1 MVYVLN
7 KDNKPLMPTN
17 RHSKVRRL
25 LKSGLAKV
33 VNRTPFTIQLLYE
46 AAEYTQAIT
55 LGVDAGSKTVGLSA
69 TTMQKELYASE
80 AVLRNNIVE
89 LLSERRQ
96 YRRTRR
102 NRLRYREPRFNNRV
116 KTKKEGWIAP
126 SIKHKVDSHIKLVK
140 EVHKILPIT
149 KIIVEVAA
157 FDIQKIKDFSISSIE
172 YQQGDQ
178 MGFWNV
184 REYVL
189 FRDNHTCQHCKG
201 KSKDKRLN
209 VHHIECRQTG
219 GDSPGNLTVLCET
232 CHNDYHAG
240 KIELKVKRGASF
252 RDAAF
257 MGIMRWAFYNQ
268 LKQEYAEVN
277 LTYGY
282 ITKNTRISN
291 NIEKTHAADAYS
303 IRLKG
308 GIRKAN
314 KAPTLVLG
322 YRIFDKVLFEERE
335 CFIFGRR
342 ATGYFDLR
350 LLDGASIHKSASHK
364 KLKLLS
370 VSKTL
375 LTERRRQESIV
386 RQGQFLPA

>member
-1 MVYVLN
+1 
-7 KDNKPLMPTN
+7 
-17 RHSKVRRL
+17 
-25 LKSGLAKV
+25 
-33 VNRTPFTIQLLYE
+33 
-46 AAEYTQAIT
+46 
-55 LGVDAGSKTVGLSA
+55 
-69 TTMQKELYASE
+69 
-80 AVLRNNIVE
+80 
-89 LLSERRQ
+89 
-96 YRRTRR
+96 
-102 NRLRYREPRFNNRV
+102 
-116 KTKKEGWIAP
+116 
-126 SIKHKVDSHIKLVK
+126 
-140 EVHKILPIT
+140 
-149 KIIVEVAA
+149 
-157 FDIQKIKDFSISSIE
+157 
-172 YQQGDQ
+172 

-209 VHHIECRQTG
+209 VHHVESRQTG
-219 GDSPGNLTVLCET
+219 GNASSNLTVLCET
-232 CHNDYHAG
+232 CHNDHHAG
-240 KIELKVKRGASF
+240 KIKLTLKRGKSF

-268 LKQEYAEVN
+268 LRQEYQNVS

-282 ITKNTRISN
+282 ITKNTRIEN
-291 NIEKTHAADAYS
+291 NIEKTHAADAYCITGNVAAKRMES
-303 IRLKG
+303 IFYQKFVRHSNRSLHKANLLKG